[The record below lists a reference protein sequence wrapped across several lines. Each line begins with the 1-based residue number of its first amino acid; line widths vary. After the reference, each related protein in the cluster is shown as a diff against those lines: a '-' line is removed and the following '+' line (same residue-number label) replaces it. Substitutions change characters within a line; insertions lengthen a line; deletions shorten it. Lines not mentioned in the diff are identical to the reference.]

1 MCEGARVKSV
11 LRVLLLPFAAV
22 AGAHGTE
29 VAPSTTL
36 WKEGRFEVR
45 EYPALV
51 LVETSK
57 EDASGNGSFGRLFR
71 YISGSNAAEQKIPM
85 TAPVFMD
92 GRDRAGR
99 MAFVM
104 PATFSPDTTPAASDA
119 RVVVKTESAGC
130 FAVLRFGGFPSAA
143 NEEKAVRELRR
154 LIEAHRLTTL
164 GEPFFAYYDPPWTL
178 PPFRRNEVLVRLA
191 PDSPVPT
198 K

>member
-1 MCEGARVKSV
+1 MKSV
-11 LRVLLLPFAAV
+11 LRILLFPLAAV

-51 LVETSK
+51 LVETAK

-71 YISGSNAAEQKIPM
+71 YISGSNAAEKKIPM

-92 GRDRAGR
+92 GHDRAGR

-104 PATFSPDTTPAASDA
+104 PATFSADTTPAASDD
-119 RVVVKTESAGC
+119 RVVVKTESAGR
-130 FAVLRFGGFPSAA
+130 FAVLRFGGFASAA
-143 NEEKAVRELRR
+143 NEERAVRELRR
-154 LIEAHRLTTL
+154 LVGVHQLGTL

-178 PPFRRNEVLVRLA
+178 PPFRRNEVLVRIA
-191 PDSPVPT
+191 PESPLP
-198 K
+198 KSAE